1 MPGTAPAMG
10 VRFGGFGEI
19 TPRSVIGVNANAGRP
34 GNELFAGVVNGL
46 LVVRSLLSKQLI
58 STSSLASAAFTSS
71 QLIAAW
77 ADAETKKQ
85 SAAAMPQILTS
96 MKPSPCLREQDAAF
110 IRAAQ

>member
-19 TPRSVIGVNANAGRP
+19 TPRSVIGVKANAGRP

-58 STSSLASAAFTSS
+58 STSSLVRAALTS
-71 QLIAAW
+71 LHVGGAAL

-85 SAAAMPQILTS
+85 SAAAMPQILAN
-96 MKPSPCLREQDAAF
+96 MEPSPSFTGSE
-110 IRAAQ
+110 